1 MLHASHLTASLLFSP
16 TGATPPRCEVD
27 KHDDAAA
34 AMEVVL
40 QPAARCY
47 NHSREMLHPMARDA
61 TTIKLFCWNQPPELS
76 LNFCLLEP
84 AFLFAGTGVF
94 ICWNRLIVLFQQTME
109 LLFAENFL
117 LEPALIF
124 PGTG

>member
-1 MLHASHLTASLLFSP
+1 M
-16 TGATPPRCEVD
+16 
-27 KHDDAAA
+27 
-34 AMEVVL
+34 L
-40 QPAARCY
+40 QP
-47 NHSREMLHPMARDA
+47 LARDA
-61 TTIKLFCWNQPPELS
+61 TSDGEGCYNQQT
-76 LNFCLLEP
+76 FLLEP
-84 AFLFAGTGVF
+84 TTGVVAEFLFAGTGVF